1 MHVIE
6 APNCEPN
13 CVAAKNLSITLEALL
28 TLATSKATPQERL
41 EVSETFKQVVKYIQH
56 ILKHFHDRSAID
68 AVCEPIPIPMPLPIA
83 NPQTRSPTEDA
94 EQDQAGVSESSQTS
108 GLEENKSVSA
118 PKFSEGRVV
127 LTRDD
132 MGEKMPE
139 TLHRLLQSPAFKNP
153 AKLSFIGEET
163 GKECIRQAMEREKHP
178 DVRYNLI
185 TPRAEGGMKVTKSEP
200 PSGDAAELPIVNLD
214 SSLPYSPLDEAVA
227 SRKTRTVCHFAGII
241 DCNHPI
247 YKNTPLHSG
256 PLLAGMANVL
266 THANQTYTHFGDAG
280 SATAMH
286 KEDNRFL
293 SCNIVL
299 FGLKK
304 WVIIRKEETE
314 KFENWVSL
322 YNKTCRYDQFVRHLN
337 IFFNPEE
344 LQKAGIGYDIITQ
357 GPGELVVTQEYQY
370 HQVFNITPTLA
381 IATNFL
387 PPGVQPRVK
396 SEQERLKVCS
406 LCGIGG
412 LYGLEEFYVDWV
424 DDTFR
429 PDGSQ
434 KRKLMIGHGVAR
446 RRKKTQRW
454 EPAVSA
460 RQTRQ
465 FTRRHK
471 AEDRV
476 TDDRGTVDRVVSRR
490 LETVVNGTA
499 DDRGAV
505 QEDGPAND
513 VMRRAM
519 KELERDGEFV
529 LIPELP
535 NNTNPGTR
543 VNRLAMAVLSKHAI
557 EQFITAIKVSKQK
570 PEDFRRTPIASL
582 QDGNNT
588 EQQIIKLVAERV
600 KLISGDENKGNYYTI
615 LTRHN
620 LFQFAARYAL
630 LRGERQHIRKDV
642 LDMVAE
648 ISGCTKSTIQ
658 KRAQIGDKWKMVC
671 GRLTDGAGLLAFLP
685 CRDSPFDVSQS
696 FYLDLAKEKNR
707 EDLDMF
713 YRLLDHQYV
722 HELCMIANTWF
733 DAVDG
738 GKELADV
745 EDIDVQVSDKDEI
758 IRYLWRLVQ
767 TKDS

>member
-139 TLHRLLQSPAFKNP
+139 TLYRLLQSPAFKNP

-241 DCNHPI
+241 DCDHPI

-286 KEDNRFL
+286 KEDDRFL

-304 WVIIRKEETE
+304 WVMIRKEETE

-322 YNKTCRYDQFVRHLN
+322 YNKTCRCDQFVRHLN
-337 IFFNPEE
+337 IFFNLEE
-344 LQKAGIGYDIITQ
+344 LQKAGIGYDIIT
-357 GPGELVVTQEYQY
+357 
-370 HQVFNITPTLA
+370 
-381 IATNFL
+381 
-387 PPGVQPRVK
+387 
-396 SEQERLKVCS
+396 
-406 LCGIGG
+406 
-412 LYGLEEFYVDWV
+412 
-424 DDTFR
+424 
-429 PDGSQ
+429 
-434 KRKLMIGHGVAR
+434 
-446 RRKKTQRW
+446 
-454 EPAVSA
+454 
-460 RQTRQ
+460 
-465 FTRRHK
+465 
-471 AEDRV
+471 
-476 TDDRGTVDRVVSRR
+476 
-490 LETVVNGTA
+490 
-499 DDRGAV
+499 
-505 QEDGPAND
+505 
-513 VMRRAM
+513 
-519 KELERDGEFV
+519 
-529 LIPELP
+529 
-535 NNTNPGTR
+535 
-543 VNRLAMAVLSKHAI
+543 
-557 EQFITAIKVSKQK
+557 
-570 PEDFRRTPIASL
+570 
-582 QDGNNT
+582 
-588 EQQIIKLVAERV
+588 
-600 KLISGDENKGNYYTI
+600 
-615 LTRHN
+615 
-620 LFQFAARYAL
+620 
-630 LRGERQHIRKDV
+630 
-642 LDMVAE
+642 
-648 ISGCTKSTIQ
+648 
-658 KRAQIGDKWKMVC
+658 
-671 GRLTDGAGLLAFLP
+671 
-685 CRDSPFDVSQS
+685 
-696 FYLDLAKEKNR
+696 
-707 EDLDMF
+707 
-713 YRLLDHQYV
+713 
-722 HELCMIANTWF
+722 
-733 DAVDG
+733 
-738 GKELADV
+738 
-745 EDIDVQVSDKDEI
+745 
-758 IRYLWRLVQ
+758 
-767 TKDS
+767 

>member
-1 MHVIE
+1 
-6 APNCEPN
+6 
-13 CVAAKNLSITLEALL
+13 
-28 TLATSKATPQERL
+28 
-41 EVSETFKQVVKYIQH
+41 
-56 ILKHFHDRSAID
+56 
-68 AVCEPIPIPMPLPIA
+68 
-83 NPQTRSPTEDA
+83 
-94 EQDQAGVSESSQTS
+94 
-108 GLEENKSVSA
+108 
-118 PKFSEGRVV
+118 
-127 LTRDD
+127 
-132 MGEKMPE
+132 
-139 TLHRLLQSPAFKNP
+139 
-153 AKLSFIGEET
+153 
-163 GKECIRQAMEREKHP
+163 
-178 DVRYNLI
+178 
-185 TPRAEGGMKVTKSEP
+185 
-200 PSGDAAELPIVNLD
+200 
-214 SSLPYSPLDEAVA
+214 
-227 SRKTRTVCHFAGII
+227 
-241 DCNHPI
+241 
-247 YKNTPLHSG
+247 
-256 PLLAGMANVL
+256 
-266 THANQTYTHFGDAG
+266 
-280 SATAMH
+280 
-286 KEDNRFL
+286 
-293 SCNIVL
+293 
-299 FGLKK
+299 
-304 WVIIRKEETE
+304 
-314 KFENWVSL
+314 
-322 YNKTCRYDQFVRHLN
+322 
-337 IFFNPEE
+337 
-344 LQKAGIGYDIITQ
+344 
-357 GPGELVVTQEYQY
+357 
-370 HQVFNITPTLA
+370 
-381 IATNFL
+381 
-387 PPGVQPRVK
+387 
-396 SEQERLKVCS
+396 
-406 LCGIGG
+406 
-412 LYGLEEFYVDWV
+412 
-424 DDTFR
+424 
-429 PDGSQ
+429 
-434 KRKLMIGHGVAR
+434 
-446 RRKKTQRW
+446 
-454 EPAVSA
+454 
-460 RQTRQ
+460 
-465 FTRRHK
+465 
-471 AEDRV
+471 
-476 TDDRGTVDRVVSRR
+476 
-490 LETVVNGTA
+490 
-499 DDRGAV
+499 
-505 QEDGPAND
+505 
-513 VMRRAM
+513 M

-648 ISGCTKSTIQ
+648 ISGCIKSTIQ

-713 YRLLDHQYV
+713 HRLLDHQYV